1 MLMRILSAVGL
12 ASVFAGT
19 AVAGPLEDGEA
30 AYQSG
35 NFAAAFQLLNPLAAQ
50 GDAEAQYDLGCL
62 YENGEGVPQDAAQA
76 VAWFA
81 AAAARGMTAAEAI
94 LGVMYWRGFGVPKD
108 DELAGDWLRKAAEQN
123 TAAAPV
129 LTSDVDL
136 TR

>member
-50 GDAEAQYDLGCL
+50 GDADAQYDLGCL
-62 YENGEGVPQDAAQA
+62 YANGEGVSQNVAQA
-76 VAWFA
+76 VVWFA
-81 AAAARGMTAAEAI
+81 AAAARGMPPAEAV
-94 LGVMYWRGFGVPKD
+94 LGVMYSRGLGVPQD
-108 DELAGDWLRKAAEQN
+108 DELAGDWLRKAAAQN
-123 TAAAPV
+123 TAAASV

-136 TR
+136 SQ

>member
-81 AAAARGMTAAEAI
+81 AAAARGKTPAEAI
-94 LGVMYWRGFGVPKD
+94 LGVMY
-108 DELAGDWLRKAAEQN
+108 
-123 TAAAPV
+123 
-129 LTSDVDL
+129 S
-136 TR
+136 